1 MNSVTPDKLKR
12 MYAMMVLIR
21 KFELRMTAMF
31 AKRIKAG
38 DFPGALHSS
47 EGQEAIAVGVCNALD
62 DGDYVFSTYRG
73 HGHALARGLD
83 LKGVVAELNG
93 KATGVSRG
101 YGGSMHLYAPEL
113 RFMGG
118 NGIVGGGLPLALGT
132 AYASIKRGDGRVTVA
147 FFGDGGSS
155 IGLFHESINMAA
167 VKKWPVIYVCE
178 NNQYAA
184 TTHVSKNCPIENI
197 ADRSKAYG
205 IQGVAVDGND
215 VLKILEVTAAAA
227 ERARQGNGPTLIECK
242 TYRHRAH
249 CMVIPEH
256 RPQMERQTWQQR
268 DPIELFGQVLKKRGI
283 AADAE
288 LELIR
293 ETQEQNLEDA
303 ILFMEDSPLPDPSGL
318 EEALYA

>member
-1 MNSVTPDKLKR
+1 MTSLGPEKLKA
-12 MYAMMVLIR
+12 MFAMMVLIR
-21 KFELRMTAMF
+21 KFELRMTEIF
-31 AKRIKAG
+31 AKRMKAG

-47 EGQEAIAVGVCNALD
+47 EGQEAIAVGVCNALQED
-62 DGDYVFSTYRG
+62 DYVFSTYRG

-83 LKGVVAELNG
+83 LNRVVAELNG

-101 YGGSMHLYAPEL
+101 YGGSMHLYAPQL
-113 RFMGG
+113 NFMGG

-132 AYASIKRGDGRVTVA
+132 AYSSVKRGDGRVTTA
-147 FFGDGGSS
+147 FFGDGGAS

-167 VKKWPVIYVCE
+167 VKKWPIVYVCE

-205 IQGVAVDGND
+205 IPGVVVEGND
-215 VLKILEVTAAAA
+215 VLNVHEAVAEAAR
-227 ERARQGNGPTLIECK
+227 RARQGEGPTLIECK

-256 RPQMERQTWQQR
+256 RPQMERQEWDQR
-268 DPIELFGQVLKKRGI
+268 DPIVNFGEALKLQGI
-283 AADAE
+283 LDDAE
-288 LELIR
+288 MDRIHDV
-293 ETQEQNLEDA
+293 QEQKLEDA
-303 ILFMEDSPLPDPSGL
+303 VRFMEESPLPDPAGL
-318 EEALYA
+318 EEALHA

>member
-1 MNSVTPDKLKR
+1 
-12 MYAMMVLIR
+12 
-21 KFELRMTAMF
+21 
-31 AKRIKAG
+31 
-38 DFPGALHSS
+38 
-47 EGQEAIAVGVCNALD
+47 
-62 DGDYVFSTYRG
+62 
-73 HGHALARGLD
+73 
-83 LKGVVAELNG
+83 
-93 KATGVSRG
+93 
-101 YGGSMHLYAPEL
+101 MHLYAPKL

-132 AYASIKRGDGRVTVA
+132 AYASVKRGDGRVTVA

-205 IQGVAVDGND
+205 IPGCVVDGND
-215 VLKILEVTAAAA
+215 VLKIHEVASVAA
-227 ERARQGNGPTLIECK
+227 ERARKGDGPTLIECK

-268 DPIELFGQVLKKRGI
+268 DPIQLFGELLKKRGI
-283 AADAE
+283 VDSAGLEGIEEAEDQKLRDAV
-288 LELIR
+288 LY
-293 ETQEQNLEDA
+293 
-303 ILFMEDSPLPDPSGL
+303 MEDSPLPDPGGL

>member
-1 MNSVTPDKLKR
+1 MTSHSPEQLKAMFTR
-12 MYAMMVLIR
+12 MVCIR
-21 KFELRMTAMF
+21 NFEVRMTEIF
-31 AKRIKAG
+31 AERIKSG

-47 EGQEAIAVGVCNALD
+47 EGQEAIAVGVCSALE

-83 LKGVVAELNG
+83 LNSVVAEVNG

-101 YGGSMHLYAPEL
+101 YGGSMHLYSPEL
-113 RFMGG
+113 NFMGG

-132 AYASIKRGDGRVTVA
+132 AYASVKRGDGRVTAA
-147 FFGDGGSS
+147 FFGDGGAS

-167 VKKWPVIYVCE
+167 VKKWPIIYVCE

-197 ADRSKAYG
+197 ADRSRAYG
-205 IQGVAVDGND
+205 IPGIVVDGND
-215 VLKILEVTAAAA
+215 ILNVHKITKEAVQ
-227 ERARQGNGPTLIECK
+227 RARQGEGPTLIECK

-256 RPQMERQTWQQR
+256 RPQMERQSWGQR
-268 DPIELFGQVLKKRGI
+268 DPIEVFGKSLKEEGVL
-283 AADAE
+283 DE
-288 LELIR
+288 LEIQQIYASEDQKLS
-293 ETQEQNLEDA
+293 DA
-303 ILFMEDSPLPDPSGL
+303 IQFMKESPLPDPATI
-318 EEALYA
+318 EEALYS

>member
-1 MNSVTPDKLKR
+1 MNYFTPEKLKA

-21 KFELRMTAMF
+21 KFELRMTEIF
-31 AKRIKAG
+31 ANRMKAG

-47 EGQEAIAVGVCNALD
+47 EGQEAIAVGVCNALEED
-62 DGDYVFSTYRG
+62 DYVFSTYRG

-83 LKGVVAELNG
+83 LKRVVAELNG

-113 RFMGG
+113 HFMGG

-132 AYASIKRGDGRVTVA
+132 AYASVKRGDGRVTVA

-155 IGLFHESINMAA
+155 IGLFHESVNMAA

-205 IQGVAVDGND
+205 IAGVVVDGND
-215 VLKILEVTAAAA
+215 VLKLLEVTATAA
-227 ERARQGNGPTLIECK
+227 ERARQGGGPTLIECK

-256 RPQMERQTWQQR
+256 RPQQERKAWGQR
-268 DPIELFGQVLKKRGI
+268 DPLEHFGELLKQRGI
-283 AADAE
+283 AGDAE
-288 LELIR
+288 LGLISDM
-293 ETQEQNLEDA
+293 QVQKLDDA
-303 ILFMEDSPLPDPSGL
+303 IRFMEESPLPDPAGL

>member
-1 MNSVTPDKLKR
+1 MNSLTPDRLKA
-12 MYAMMVLIR
+12 MYGMMVLIR
-21 KFELRMTAMF
+21 KFELRMIDIF
-31 AKRIKAG
+31 ARRMKAG

-47 EGQEAIAVGVCNALD
+47 EGQEAIAVGVCNALEQ
-62 DGDYVFSTYRG
+62 GDYVFSTYRG

-83 LKGVVAELNG
+83 LKRVVAELNG

-132 AYASIKRGDGRVTVA
+132 AYASVKRGDGCVTVA

-155 IGLFHESINMAA
+155 IGLFHESLNMAA

-184 TTHVSKNCPIENI
+184 TTHVSNNCPIENI

-205 IQGVAVDGND
+205 IVGVVVDGNE
-215 VLKILEVTAAAA
+215 VLKIFDVVAAAA
-227 ERARQGNGPTLIECK
+227 ERARQGQGPTLIECK

-256 RPQMERQTWQQR
+256 RPQLERQTWQQR
-268 DPIELFGQVLKKRGI
+268 DPIESFGELLTKRGI

-288 LELIR
+288 LSLIDDA
-293 ETQEQNLEDA
+293 QDMKLEEA
-303 ILFMEDSPLPDPSGL
+303 VRFMEDSPLPDPAQL